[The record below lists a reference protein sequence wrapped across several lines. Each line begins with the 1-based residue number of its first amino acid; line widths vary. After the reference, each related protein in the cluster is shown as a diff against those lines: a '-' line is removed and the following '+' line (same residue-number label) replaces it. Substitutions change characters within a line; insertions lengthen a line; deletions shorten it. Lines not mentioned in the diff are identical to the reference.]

1 MKTTLKTGLVL
12 GMIFLRTNTFSQSND
27 LVSENTKKVRTTQ
40 STYLNPVLKF
50 VRTSMNY
57 GSSNASLADYKQQS
71 RGIQAG
77 LTFQA
82 GLTPDFSL
90 ASELYLIMKG
100 GKLKGN
106 NPINGKETSDKLYSL
121 ELPILARLHVGKFYA
136 NAGPSVS
143 YNLYGN
149 RKMDGVKR
157 DLSFGNLGQ
166 DFKSF
171 EGALQVGGG
180 YTFKAKKRMVTLD
193 LRYNHGLTNISNVR
207 EIYNRN
213 VMVSM
218 HVYQPWKTNPFAFN
232 KK

>member
-1 MKTTLKTGLVL
+1 MKPTLKAGLIL
-12 GMIFLRTNTFSQSND
+12 GMIFLSTNTFGQSTAP
-27 LVSENTKKVRTTQ
+27 VSEHTKKVRTTQ
-40 STYLNPVLKF
+40 STYLDLVFKM
-50 VRTSMNY
+50 VSTSMNY
-57 GSSNASLADYKQQS
+57 GSSNAALADYKKQS

-106 NPINGKETSDKLYSL
+106 NPITGKATSDKLYSL
-121 ELPILARLHVGKFYA
+121 DLPVLARLHVGKFYT

-143 YNLYGN
+143 FNLYGN
-149 RKMDGVKR
+149 RKMDGQKR
-157 DLSFGNLGQ
+157 ELSFGNAGQ
-166 DFKSF
+166 DFKSL
-171 EGALQVGGG
+171 EAGIQVGGG

-193 LRYNHGLTNISNVR
+193 FRYNHGLTNISNTR

-213 VMVSM
+213 VMISM
-218 HVYQPWKTNPFAFN
+218 HVYKPWKTNPFAFN